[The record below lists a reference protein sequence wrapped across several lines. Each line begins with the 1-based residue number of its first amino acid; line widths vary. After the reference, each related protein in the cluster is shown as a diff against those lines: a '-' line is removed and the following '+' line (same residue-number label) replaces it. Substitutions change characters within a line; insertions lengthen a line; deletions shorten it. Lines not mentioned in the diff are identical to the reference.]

1 MIPASA
7 VAMAK
12 VVTLHG
18 ARPGGWAKDRWAWI
32 EAVIADGQLTPLAR
46 LVAVVLA
53 QGFANHETAECRPG
67 LAALVQKVASS
78 RASVM
83 RALADLQAAGW
94 LERRGGEAPGRAAGY
109 AFRRP
114 EPVSKM
120 RPEPVSPVR
129 PEPVSPVSATG
140 LIPEISPCTPYK
152 DKPQL
157 NHSARPHPRALIRG
171 LPKPQCTT
179 TAVAP
184 GSWAAERWDAWLQA
198 EGFPPLERIGRKING
213 GWEMPI
219 TVAPTKGE
227 QVPYGIA
234 RRWADWLRSRA

>member
-1 MIPASA
+1 
-7 VAMAK
+7 MAK

-32 EAVIADGQLTPLAR
+32 EAVVADGQLTPLAR

-78 RASVM
+78 KRTVL
-83 RALADLQAAGW
+83 RALEDLQAEGW
-94 LERRGGEAPGRAAGY
+94 LERRGGNAPGKLATY
-109 AFRRP
+109 VFRRP
-114 EPVSKM
+114 GARERVPTVT
-120 RPEPVSPVR
+120 PEQVPTVTP
-129 PEPVSPVSATG
+129 TG
-140 LIPEISPCTPYK
+140 AIPDISPCTPYK

-157 NHSARPHPRALIRG
+157 NHTARPHPRALIRG

-179 TAVAP
+179 TAIDP

-198 EGFPPLERIGRKING
+198 EGFPPLERIGRRIEG
-213 GWEMPI
+213 GFEMPI
-219 TVAPTKGE
+219 TVAPDASE
-227 QVPYGIA
+227 RVPYGIA
-234 RRWADWLRSRA
+234 RRWAEWLKSKA